1 MGVACVWTKAPWN
14 CWRRYDWPGNIR
26 ELRNALERA
35 VVMSKGGGI
44 GVSDLPGEIR
54 SGVSAVAASRNA
66 GGESYLAEVDF
77 REAKRKFEIAY
88 LKRKLEEHRWNV
100 SKTAAEV
107 GLHRQSLQEKLRE
120 LGIQRPGK

>member
-1 MGVACVWTKAPWN
+1 MGA
-14 CWRRYDWPGNIR
+14 
-26 ELRNALERA
+26 
-35 VVMSKGGGI
+35 
-44 GVSDLPGEIR
+44 
-54 SGVSAVAASRNA
+54 VSASKNS
-66 GGESYLAEVDF
+66 GGDSYLAEADF

-88 LKRKLEEHRWNV
+88 LKRKLEEHKWNV